1 MAYQQEGKQPAQT
14 ITGCLNEE
22 EYTRQFAGD
31 SRNNPSLQ
39 PVRPGMAPTFPVPD
53 PDSSDHATNVR
64 NEGQQ
69 QSFEDA
75 PPRGTTFYPNTSHSK
90 A

>member
-1 MAYQQEGKQPAQT
+1 MGYQDEGNQPKVPVGGAVNEDRYHEEFMQEARSNPA
-14 ITGCLNEE
+14 
-22 EYTRQFAGD
+22 RQNVNAG
-31 SRNNPSLQ
+31 P
-39 PVRPGMAPTFPVPD
+39 AATFPTPD

-64 NEGQQ
+64 NEGQV

-75 PPRGTTFYPNTSHSK
+75 PPRGSTMVPNSSWRK